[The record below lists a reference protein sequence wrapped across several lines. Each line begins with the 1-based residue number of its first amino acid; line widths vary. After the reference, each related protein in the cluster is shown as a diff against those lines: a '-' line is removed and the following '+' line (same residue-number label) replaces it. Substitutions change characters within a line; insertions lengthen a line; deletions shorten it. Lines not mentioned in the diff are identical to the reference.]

1 MKRNNYICN
10 RKKLKANK
18 DMVKFS
24 TKGWNTST
32 DNPKLL
38 GNVLADGRVSLYLR
52 YNYGSG
58 NDGEGNTKVDRVKE
72 FLKLYLVNN
81 PRTPLE
87 RQQNKDTFALAQEIK
102 KDRGRQFLEDKEGYK
117 IKQNGINLFVY
128 FANFINQSGVADKH
142 VLEGALKNF
151 QDFIGEEYPQFAN
164 RIEPKNLNREMMERF
179 AHYIEDVH
187 TGEGIRTYWQRF
199 KRLVNYAV
207 EKGVIK
213 KSPCLRIKVMNT
225 NDILGKDILSR
236 EELQQLFATHYP
248 KESETIRRAFA
259 LTCFT
264 GIRHCDIATLTYGNI
279 DYANRLMTFRQSKV
293 QHDSSV
299 SGVPIPLNDT
309 LLAIIGEK
317 PEGARDNDL
326 IFNLPSIE
334 ASNKAL
340 RHWTKRAGIDKH
352 ITWHCGRHSFAT
364 NLLSNGANIKVVS
377 ELLGHSSLKFT
388 QKYVRALDDQKKAAI
403 NSLPQIDITN
413 I

>member
-1 MKRNNYICN
+1 MEH
-10 RKKLKANK
+10 KA
-18 DMVKFS
+18 
-24 TKGWNTST
+24 WNTKT
-32 DNPKLL
+32 DNPKLGCKEL
-38 GNVLADGRVSLYLR
+38 SDGRQSLYLL
-52 YNYGSG
+52 YNYGYNSDSG
-58 NDGEGNTKVDRVKE
+58 KTARKKE
-72 FLKLYLVNN
+72 FLKLYLVST
-81 PRTPLE
+81 PRTPIE
-87 RQQNKDTFALAQEIK
+87 RQQNKDVLELAQ
-102 KDRGRQFLEDKEGYK
+102 K
-117 IKQNGINLFVY
+117 IKQERGQQFLNDREGYRLKQKGINLFVY
-128 FANFINQSGVADKH
+128 FANFIEQSGVADKH
-142 VLEGALKNF
+142 VLQGALKNF
-151 QDFIGEEYPQFAN
+151 QDFISEEYPQFAN
-164 RIEPKNLNREMMERF
+164 RIEAKNLSREMMERF
-179 AHYIEDVH
+179 AHYIEDIH

-199 KRLVNYAV
+199 KRLINYAV

-213 KSPCLRIKVMNT
+213 KSPCLRIKVMST

-264 GIRHCDIATLTYGNI
+264 GIRHCDLATLTYGNI
-279 DYANRLMTFRQSKV
+279 DYSNRLMTFRQSKV

-299 SGVPIPLNDT
+299 SGVPIPLNET
-309 LLAIIGEK
+309 LIAIIGKK
-317 PEGARDNDL
+317 PEGAKDNDL
-326 IFNLPSIE
+326 VFALPSIE

-364 NLLSNGANIKVVS
+364 NLLSNGTNIKVVS

>member
-1 MKRNNYICN
+1 M
-10 RKKLKANK
+10 A
-18 DMVKFS
+18 KFS

-58 NDGEGNTKVDRVKE
+58 NYGKGNTKVDRVKE

>member
-1 MKRNNYICN
+1 M
-10 RKKLKANK
+10 A
-18 DMVKFS
+18 KFS

-58 NDGEGNTKVDRVKE
+58 NDGKGNTKVDRVKE

>member
-1 MKRNNYICN
+1 M
-10 RKKLKANK
+10 A
-18 DMVKFS
+18 KFS

-52 YNYGSG
+52 YNYGSVS
-58 NDGEGNTKVDRVKE
+58 DGEGIVKVDRVKE
-72 FLKLYLVNN
+72 SLRLYLINN
-81 PRTPLE
+81 PRTPIE
-87 RQQNKDTFALAQEIK
+87 RQQNKDTLELAQEIK

-117 IKQNGINLFVY
+117 FKQNGINLFQY
-128 FANFINQSGVADKH
+128 FASFIRQSGVADKH

-164 RIEPKNLNREMMERF
+164 RIEPKNLSREMMERF

-187 TGEGIRTYWQRF
+187 TGEGVRTYWQRF
-199 KRLVNYAV
+199 KRLINYAV
-207 EKGVIK
+207 DKGVIK
-213 KSPCLRIKVMNT
+213 KSPCLKIKVMNT

-264 GIRHCDIATLTYGNI
+264 GIRHCDIASLSYGNI
-279 DYANRLMTFRQSKV
+279 DYSNKLMTFRQSKV

-317 PEGARDNDL
+317 PEGAKDSDL
-326 IFNLPSIE
+326 IFRLPSIE

>member
-1 MKRNNYICN
+1 M
-10 RKKLKANK
+10 
-18 DMVKFS
+18 
-24 TKGWNTST
+24 
-32 DNPKLL
+32 
-38 GNVLADGRVSLYLR
+38 
-52 YNYGSG
+52 
-58 NDGEGNTKVDRVKE
+58 
-72 FLKLYLVNN
+72 
-81 PRTPLE
+81 
-87 RQQNKDTFALAQEIK
+87 Q
-102 KDRGRQFLEDKEGYK
+102 
-117 IKQNGINLFVY
+117 
-128 FANFINQSGVADKH
+128 
-142 VLEGALKNF
+142 GALKNF

-164 RIEPKNLNREMMERF
+164 RIEPKNLSREMMERF

-199 KRLVNYAV
+199 KRLINYAV

-236 EELQQLFATHYP
+236 EELQQMFATHYP

-293 QHDSSV
+293 QHDSNV

-317 PEGARDNDL
+317 PQGAKDSDL
-326 IFNLPSIE
+326 IFALPSIE

-364 NLLSNGANIKVVS
+364 NLLSNGTNIKVVS

>member
-1 MKRNNYICN
+1 M
-10 RKKLKANK
+10 A
-18 DMVKFS
+18 KFS

-58 NDGEGNTKVDRVKE
+58 NDGKGNTKVDRVKE

-81 PRTPLE
+81 PKTPLE

>member
-1 MKRNNYICN
+1 MEPK
-10 RKKLKANK
+10 
-18 DMVKFS
+18 V
-24 TKGWNTST
+24 WNTKT
-32 DNPKLL
+32 DNPKL
-38 GNVLADGRVSLYLR
+38 GYKELADGRHSLYLL
-52 YNYGSG
+52 YNYGYNSDNG
-58 NDGEGNTKVDRVKE
+58 KTARKKE
-72 FLKLYLVNN
+72 FLKLYLVST
-81 PRTPLE
+81 PRTPIE
-87 RQQNKDTFALAQEIK
+87 RQQNKDVLELAQ
-102 KDRGRQFLEDKEGYK
+102 K
-117 IKQNGINLFVY
+117 IKQERGQQFLNDREGYRLKQKGINLFVY
-128 FANFINQSGVADKH
+128 FANFIEQSGVADKH
-142 VLEGALKNF
+142 VLEGSLKNF
-151 QDFIGEEYPQFAN
+151 QDFISEEYPQFAN
-164 RIEPKNLNREMMERF
+164 RIEPKNLSREMMERF

-199 KRLVNYAV
+199 KRLINYAV

-264 GIRHCDIATLTYGNI
+264 GIRHCDLATLTYGNI
-279 DYANRLMTFRQSKV
+279 DYSNRLMTFRQSKV

-309 LLAIIGEK
+309 LLAIIGKK
-317 PEGARDNDL
+317 PEGAKDSDL
-326 IFNLPSIE
+326 IFALPSIE

-340 RHWTKRAGIDKH
+340 RHWTKRADIDKH

>member
-1 MKRNNYICN
+1 
-10 RKKLKANK
+10 
-18 DMVKFS
+18 MVKFS

>member
-1 MKRNNYICN
+1 MKRNSYICN
-10 RKKLKANK
+10 RKKTKEYSNMEPKA
-18 DMVKFS
+18 
-24 TKGWNTST
+24 WNTKT
-32 DNPKLL
+32 DNPKL
-38 GNVLADGRVSLYLR
+38 GYKELADGRHSLYLL
-52 YNYGSG
+52 YNYGYNSDNG
-58 NDGEGNTKVDRVKE
+58 KTARKKE
-72 FLKLYLVNN
+72 FLKLYLVST
-81 PRTPLE
+81 PRTPIE
-87 RQQNKDTFALAQEIK
+87 RQQNKDVLELAQ
-102 KDRGRQFLEDKEGYK
+102 K
-117 IKQNGINLFVY
+117 IKQERGQQFLNDREGYRLKQKGINLFVY
-128 FANFINQSGVADKH
+128 FANFIEQSGVADKH

-151 QDFIGEEYPQFAN
+151 QDFISEEYPLFAN
-164 RIEPKNLNREMMERF
+164 RIEPKSLSREMMERF

-187 TGEGIRTYWQRF
+187 TGEGVRTYWQRF
-199 KRLVNYAV
+199 KRLINYAV
-207 EKGVIK
+207 ENRIIK

-248 KESETIRRAFA
+248 KESDTIRRAFA

-264 GIRHCDIATLTYGNI
+264 GIRHCDLATLTYGNI
-279 DYANRLMTFRQSKV
+279 DYSNRLMTFRQSKV

-317 PEGARDNDL
+317 PKGAKDNEL
-326 IFNLPSIE
+326 IFRLPSIE

>member
-1 MKRNNYICN
+1 MCRAIEKTKI
-10 RKKLKANK
+10 
-18 DMVKFS
+18 D
-24 TKGWNTST
+24 TKGWNAKT
-32 DNPKLL
+32 DNPKLD
-38 GNVLADGRVSLYLR
+38 VKMMADGRGSLYLL
-52 YNYGSG
+52 YNYGYNG
-58 NDGEGNTKVDRVKE
+58 ATGKTVRKKE
-72 FLKLYLVNN
+72 FLSLYITGS
-81 PRTPLE
+81 PRTPIE
-87 RQQNKDTFALAQEIK
+87 RQQNKETLELAKKVKQE
-102 KDRGRQFLEDKEGYK
+102 RGQQMLEDREGYRLQQK
-117 IKQNGINLFVY
+117 GINLFVY
-128 FANFINQSGVADKH
+128 FASFIEQSGVADKH

-151 QDFIGEEYPQFAN
+151 QDFISEEYPQFAN
-164 RIEPKNLNREMMERF
+164 RIEPKNLSREMMERF

-199 KRLVNYAV
+199 KRLINYAV

-236 EELQQLFATHYP
+236 EELQQLFATHYQ

-264 GIRHCDIATLTYGNI
+264 GIRHCDLATLTYGNI
-279 DYANRLMTFRQSKV
+279 DYSNHLMTFRQSKV

-317 PEGARDNDL
+317 PERAKDSDL
-326 IFNLPSIE
+326 IFALPSIE